1 MLAVVVFTLILRM
14 RKFPSPLIVIRVQAD
29 ENGFMTGIRIDK
41 WLWAA
46 RFFKTRMLAA
56 KACDLGRIASNGT
69 SAKASRE
76 IKPGDHL
83 EITNEAGV
91 FSIEVL
97 AVTEARG
104 SAAVAQQFYRE
115 SEASQALRHKVAEDR
130 KANPPIGMGGVG
142 SRAGKP
148 SKRDR
153 RLIHSF
159 RGGA

>member
-1 MLAVVVFTLILRM
+1 
-14 RKFPSPLIVIRVQAD
+14 
-29 ENGFMTGIRIDK
+29 MTGIRIDK

-46 RFFKTRMLAA
+46 RFFKTRMLAG
-56 KACDLGRIASNGT
+56 KACDLGRIVSNGT

-76 IKPGDHL
+76 VKPGDQM

-97 AVTEARG
+97 EVSEARG
-104 SAAVAQQFYRE
+104 SAAVAQHYYRE
-115 SEASQALRHKVAEDR
+115 SEASQALRRKVAEDR
-130 KANPPIGMGGVG
+130 KANPPLGTGGTG